1 MLRNEEAV
9 HRLDTSR
16 DLLFAILT
24 DYDRYR
30 EWLPGIEQS
39 RVLAREG
46 DIVVAEFK
54 APHYGRELVALEF
67 IHSPPVSIFYSQVE
81 HYGKPD
87 IAGRWELS
95 EPEGRTGVGV
105 KAAVRLNTP
114 LFNFRSRRLMRASLE
129 EALAALAKRSAALA
143 TGEVAEVPAARRKI
157 LEVLR
162 RPQGIEIWYLG
173 ESYMLSKVRGSKRG

>member
-1 MLRNEEAV
+1 MLRNEETT
-9 HRLDTSR
+9 RSLDASR
-16 DLLFAILT
+16 DLLFTILT

-54 APHYGRELVALEF
+54 ASHYGPEMVALEF
-67 IHSPPVSIFYSQVE
+67 IHSPPASIAYSQVE

-95 EPEGRTGVGV
+95 DPDEGTGVGV
-105 KAAVRLNTP
+105 KAAIRLSTP
-114 LFNFRSRRLMRASLE
+114 LFKFRSRRLMRASLE

-143 TGEVAEVPAARRKI
+143 TGEVAEAPAARRKV

-162 RPQGIEIWYLG
+162 RPQGLEIWYLG
-173 ESYMLSKVRGSKRG
+173 ESYMLSQVRRPRR

>member
-1 MLRNEEAV
+1 MLRNVEATR
-9 HRLDTSR
+9 RLDASR
-16 DLLFAILT
+16 DLLFAVLT

-54 APHYGRELVALEF
+54 ATHYGPERVALEF
-67 IHSPPVSIFYSQVE
+67 IHSPPVSIRYSQVE

-87 IAGRWELS
+87 IAGRWELND
-95 EPEGRTGVGV
+95 PAEGSGVAV
-105 KAAVRLNTP
+105 KAAIRLNTP
-114 LFNFRSRRLMRASLE
+114 LFTFRSRRLMRASLG
-129 EALAALAKRSAALA
+129 EALAALAKRSTELAA
-143 TGEVAEVPAARRKI
+143 GEVAEAPTERRKI

-162 RPQGIEIWYLG
+162 RPEGLEIWYLG
-173 ESYMLSKVRGSKRG
+173 ESYMLTKARGPRRG

>member
-1 MLRNEEAV
+1 MLRNEEAT
-9 HRLDTSR
+9 RNLDASR
-16 DLLFAILT
+16 DLLFAILA

-39 RVLAREG
+39 RVLASEG

-54 APHYGRELVALEF
+54 APDYSQELVALEF
-67 IHSPPVSIFYSQVE
+67 IHSPPASITFSQVE

-95 EPEGRTGVGV
+95 EPDVETGVIV
-105 KAAVRLNTP
+105 KVAIRLNTP
-114 LFNFRSRRLMRASLE
+114 VVKLRSRRLMRTSLGE
-129 EALAALAKRSAALA
+129 TLAALAKRSAELA
-143 TGEVAEVPAARRKI
+143 AGEIAEAPTRRKI

-162 RPQGIEIWYLG
+162 RPQGLEIWYRG
-173 ESYMLSKVRGSKRG
+173 ESYLLSQVRRPSRR